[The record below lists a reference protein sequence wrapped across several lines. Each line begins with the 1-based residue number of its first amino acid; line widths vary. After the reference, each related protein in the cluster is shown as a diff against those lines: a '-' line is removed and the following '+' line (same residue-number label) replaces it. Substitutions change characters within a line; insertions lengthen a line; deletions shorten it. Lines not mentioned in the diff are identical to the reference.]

1 MWLECNSLPESNL
14 QNSNNALEK
23 ENLIKNCG
31 FVSGY
36 RDVQLR
42 NGVLDSDLK
51 TSLDGWMKFVNHP
64 DKEVWFYK
72 LS

>member
-23 ENLIKNCG
+23 ENLIKNCE

-51 TSLDGWMKFVNHP
+51 KV
-64 DKEVWFYK
+64 
-72 LS
+72 